1 MEKVK
6 MEVLIKNNQKKKKI
20 EIDKVRTVAQDIL
33 NALGSRDVQLSILIC
48 DDSEISVLN
57 RKYLGRTGPTN
68 VISFPMQEGEF
79 PDVFPELLGD
89 VVISAETADREARE
103 IEQDFEMRF
112 IELLVHGILH
122 LKGYDHEKDETQA
135 LEMEK
140 KSRELMDLFS

>member
-1 MEKVK
+1 M
-6 MEVLIKNNQKKKKI
+6 
-20 EIDKVRTVAQDIL
+20 AQDIL
-33 NALGSRDVQLSILIC
+33 DALGSRDVQLSILIC

>member
-1 MEKVK
+1 MS
-6 MEVLIKNNQKKKKI
+6 
-20 EIDKVRTVAQDIL
+20 QDIL
-33 NALGSRDVQLSILIC
+33 DALGCRDVQLSILIC

-68 VISFPMQEGEF
+68 VIAFPMQEGDF

-103 IEQDFEMRF
+103 TGQDFEMRF